1 MLYHLYSGH
10 LYFSAI
16 GLLVAIAALDLARLF
31 DRSAILQSGARVTG
45 LLAVALATF
54 SATPAPLWLAVPSVL
69 LAALY
74 VFTGI
79 GSVSRRRDVTAV
91 VAIVAS
97 LTCFAFELP
106 YHLGGRQAERPARVV
121 VVGDSLSSGGFGE
134 ARTWPAIL
142 GERIGSEVVNLSRPG
157 DTVASAIEGQL
168 PDIPSPRRGDLV
180 IVEVGGNDMLEGGR
194 SDVFEENLAELSGS
208 LAGPGREIVMFELPL
223 LPGRWAWGR
232 AQRRI
237 ARDDGVTL
245 IPKRV
250 LAGVLLEPD
259 NTEDGLHLTRQGHER
274 LASAVAEWAGW

>member
-1 MLYHLYSGH
+1 
-10 LYFSAI
+10 
-16 GLLVAIAALDLARLF
+16 
-31 DRSAILQSGARVTG
+31 
-45 LLAVALATF
+45 
-54 SATPAPLWLAVPSVL
+54 
-69 LAALY
+69 
-74 VFTGI
+74 
-79 GSVSRRRDVTAV
+79 
-91 VAIVAS
+91 
-97 LTCFAFELP
+97 
-106 YHLGGRQAERPARVV
+106 
-121 VVGDSLSSGGFGE
+121 
-134 ARTWPAIL
+134 
-142 GERIGSEVVNLSRPG
+142 VNLSRPG